1 MISLYGFSSYRLRQG
16 LEALFVVTDY
26 VTGPMQPAGILA
38 KLLIQSRHY
47 TQLHFAQLCMHFG
60 AAIAKTK
67 FILKANRATNH
78 V

>member
-16 LEALFVVTDY
+16 LEALLVVTDY

-47 TQLHFAQLCMHFG
+47 AQLHFAQLCMHFG

-67 FILKANRATNH
+67 FKLKANRATNH